1 MNIPESIQTALA
13 EYHADW
19 RHPRLE
25 PFKFSG
31 LYALH
36 PEEPTAITVTADWPA
51 TWPNNGRPGVYFIF
65 GAEMQLSYI
74 GKTFD
79 FGWRLSQHFKWSE
92 GRGKGVCQPQGT
104 WKIRPMFLATLPVI
118 ESFEAPGLEEF
129 LISKL
134 NPPDNR
140 NGTQRN

>member
-1 MNIPESIQTALA
+1 MNIAESIHMALA

-36 PEEPTAITVTADWPA
+36 PEEPATIPVAGAWPS
-51 TWPNNGRPGVYFIF
+51 TWPNNGRAGVYLIF
-65 GAEMQLSYI
+65 GTEMQLSYV
-74 GKTFD
+74 GKTVD

-92 GRGKGVCQPQGT
+92 GRGKGICQPQGT
-104 WKIRPMFLATLPVI
+104 WKIRPMFVATLPVS
-118 ESFEAPGLEEF
+118 ERFEAAGLEEY
-129 LISKL
+129 LIVKL
-134 NPPDNR
+134 RPPDNSIGKAR
-140 NGTQRN
+140 A